1 MKKALDKKKI
11 IIIALVLVVIVGIIV
26 GLILRNNNIQA
37 TTMRILR
44 YEGTVNLQEDGILKT
59 IKENLRLKNG
69 NVIETQAESLVA
81 ISLDDAKVVTLDE
94 QSSADFN
101 QSGKYLTLN
110 LQRGS
115 LYFDV
120 QKPLADDENF
130 DIATSTM
137 VVGIRGTSG
146 WVSVEGGVERL
157 ILGDGHVHI
166 IGTNPVTGE
175 VKEIDVNPGQR
186 VTVYL
191 YNDRTEDSIMFLVED
206 ITERDLPEFVLEVLR
221 NDMALLDRVCAA
233 TGWDKNWILG
243 IAEEEP
249 EEPEE
254 PEITT
259 ADPQGDDAPEPDDG
273 ESEPVHEHEYVA
285 EVTKAATCS
294 ATGTMTYTCDCG
306 DTYTEVIPATGNHT
320 YTSEVTMEPN
330 CVLPGV
336 MTYTCSVC
344 GNSYTEAIAATGVHT
359 FEGGTCQTPMTCT
372 ICGAEGPL
380 GEHNFVTCHHPAVTH
395 IEYSYPPQGAKYP
408 TATVVED
415 HPAYDDIQCEYC
427 GAHPN

>member
-146 WVSVEGGVERL
+146 WVS
-157 ILGDGHVHI
+157 
-166 IGTNPVTGE
+166 
-175 VKEIDVNPGQR
+175 
-186 VTVYL
+186 
-191 YNDRTEDSIMFLVED
+191 
-206 ITERDLPEFVLEVLR
+206 
-221 NDMALLDRVCAA
+221 
-233 TGWDKNWILG
+233 
-243 IAEEEP
+243 
-249 EEPEE
+249 
-254 PEITT
+254 
-259 ADPQGDDAPEPDDG
+259 
-273 ESEPVHEHEYVA
+273 
-285 EVTKAATCS
+285 
-294 ATGTMTYTCDCG
+294 
-306 DTYTEVIPATGNHT
+306 
-320 YTSEVTMEPN
+320 
-330 CVLPGV
+330 
-336 MTYTCSVC
+336 
-344 GNSYTEAIAATGVHT
+344 
-359 FEGGTCQTPMTCT
+359 
-372 ICGAEGPL
+372 
-380 GEHNFVTCHHPAVTH
+380 
-395 IEYSYPPQGAKYP
+395 
-408 TATVVED
+408 
-415 HPAYDDIQCEYC
+415 
-427 GAHPN
+427 